1 MENVFSNGKIEY
13 LGFKFYIFTLVRRV
27 QRDILKYIYLVI
39 QYRTWLFVLVN
50 NSNTD
55 QTNSRK

>member
-13 LGFKFYIFTLVRRV
+13 LGFKFYIFILVRRV